1 MDVVH
6 PWPVDHYGIARVAV
20 DDARLVV
27 EGRQIA
33 DSVTGDASLLAR
45 QQAPKLAVVGH
56 DGR

>member
-1 MDVVH
+1 VVH

-33 DSVTGDASLLAR
+33 DSVTGDASLPAR